1 MPIDDSYLLIDQY
14 GVHTKSEG
22 YFRLA
27 KILGGWWRLGIVGRI
42 VPRPVRD
49 WLYDRVAA
57 NRYRWF
63 GRVDQCALLT
73 AEQRGRLIVDDAG
86 LSESLAAS

>member
-1 MPIDDSYLLIDQY
+1 MPIDDSYLLIDQD

-42 VPRPVRD
+42 VPRPVGD
-49 WLYDRVAA
+49 WLYNRITA

-73 AEQRGRLIVDDAG
+73 TEQRGRLIVDDAG